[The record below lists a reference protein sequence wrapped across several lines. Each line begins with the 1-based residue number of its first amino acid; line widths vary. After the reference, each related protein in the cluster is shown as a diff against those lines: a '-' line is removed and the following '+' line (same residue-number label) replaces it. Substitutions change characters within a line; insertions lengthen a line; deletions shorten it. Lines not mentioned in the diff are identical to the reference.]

1 MDVKQEENDDAVIL
15 EPYLVSMIYNSIL
28 AELHA
33 YSSLLYIPVVVRSSL
48 ESNHKGIILVI

>member
-48 ESNHKGIILVI
+48 ESNHKE